1 MQFSANLVLFN
12 EAGST
17 SVAEAQTSLNAM
29 KKMKAGAQQR
39 ILELMA
45 EGQPMLSEHL
55 NDVAREVVGT
65 AQSRAR

>member
-1 MQFSANLVLFN
+1 MQFSANLMLFN
-12 EAGST
+12 AAGST
-17 SVAEAQTSLNAM
+17 SVAEAQTSLNVM

-55 NDVAREVVGT
+55 NDVVREVVGT